1 MKRSKEM
8 FLSLFDQ
15 MDRSNRPKDKYM
27 LLSGFM
33 KGIIFSDDPAEE
45 KIDDL
50 IALSDALDESLHKEL
65 VNQKKQIGD
74 DLDKLKPKQKAK
86 WGLSAPTKELFGHKP
101 EPTQPRPPKPPVHR

>member
-1 MKRSKEM
+1 M

-33 KGIIFSDDPAEE
+33 KGIVFSDDKSED
-45 KIDDL
+45 KIKEL

-65 VNQKKQIGD
+65 IDQRKQIED
-74 DLDKLKPKQKAK
+74 DLDKFKPKQKLK

-101 EPTQPRPPKPPVHR
+101 PPTQPRPPKPPAHR